1 MVAIALAVYGGVD
14 RADEIRLK
22 SGTFGA
28 DAIGGGGLAVSS
40 LSLNS
45 NGDAVHSGIGF
56 LTNSL
61 QADEWHRDNPLAG
74 LGDDWEVRATL
85 TAGSALDSGTLG
97 SFEALSTNRTW
108 AMSHNAAPAKTSTL
122 SFEFRLIA
130 APATTITVSNVV
142 LSAIWTPL

>member
-14 RADEIRLK
+14 RTDEIRLR
-22 SGTFGA
+22 SGTFA
-28 DAIGGGGLAVSS
+28 AELVGGGGVAVSS

-45 NGDAVHSGIGF
+45 NGDAVHNGIGF

-74 LGDDWEVRATL
+74 LGDDWQVRATL

-97 SFEALSTNRTW
+97 SFEALSANRTW
-108 AMSHNAAPAKTSTL
+108 AISHSAAPAKTSTL
-122 SFEFRLIA
+122 SFEFQLVA
-130 APATTITVSNVV
+130 DPTTTITVSNVV
-142 LSAIWTPL
+142 LSALWDPI